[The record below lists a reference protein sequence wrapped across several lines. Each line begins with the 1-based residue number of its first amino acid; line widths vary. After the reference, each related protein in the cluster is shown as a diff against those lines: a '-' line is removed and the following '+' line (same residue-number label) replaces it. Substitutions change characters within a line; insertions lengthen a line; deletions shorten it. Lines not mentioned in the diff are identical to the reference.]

1 MYGYLSGL
9 RPRRGPRAA
18 FRRSLPAALALI
30 AAIALPAACSSSSS
44 NGASIGSSGSSG
56 STGVVK
62 LGAIFNET
70 GALSLFEAPAV
81 DGLKY
86 AVSQINAHGFVVN
99 GKRYK
104 LDLIIGP
111 DAAGSAS
118 TAAADARSMIS
129 DDGIQF
135 LYGPVSEGD
144 EAILP
149 ISNASNVMLLTAST
163 TIYTD
168 LGPQNPLLFR
178 VSVDDSWRGQLD
190 EAWLKKSVPDVKTV
204 AFLEINNAEG
214 QEVLQTEMSEFK
226 AAGITPVYTALY
238 PPGTVDFTSYLTK
251 MAATHPGIF
260 VPSVATP
267 DNLTM
272 LRQAIQLNLAS
283 NYEVDLTPSQI
294 PTYVPSSFNGK
305 IFVIQTGPQFDIPT
319 TQAAKDYIN
328 GLKTFVGGSLPQ
340 YDQYSDYYYDSTFQ
354 LVKAMQAANSVTD
367 TKAVAD
373 EFSKITYKGMYGT
386 LSYHGGHKLDYP
398 VDNCLYSAGIYTC
411 QNQNLTASGQLQIL
425 GSASEPI
432 K

>member
-1 MYGYLSGL
+1 VYGYLSGL

-18 FRRSLPAALALI
+18 FRRSFPGLALI
-30 AAIALPAACSSSSS
+30 AAVALLAACSSSSS
-44 NGASIGSSGSSG
+44 NAGSTGSSG

-86 AVSQINAHGFVVN
+86 AVSQINAHGFVVD

-104 LDLIIGP
+104 LDLVIGP
-111 DAAGSAS
+111 DAAGNAS
-118 TAAADARSMIS
+118 TAAADARSMIN

-149 ISNASNVMLLTAST
+149 ISNASNVLLLTAST
-163 TIYTD
+163 AIYSD

-178 VSVDDSWRGQLD
+178 VSVDDTWRGQLD
-190 EAWLKKSVPDVKTV
+190 EAWLKNAAPDVKTV

-226 AAGITPVYTALY
+226 SAGITPVYTALY

-251 MAATHPGIF
+251 MAAKHPGIF
-260 VPSVATP
+260 VASVATP

-272 LRQAIQLNLAS
+272 LREGIQLNVSS

-294 PTYVPSSFNGK
+294 PTYVPSSFKGK
-305 IFVIQTGPQFDIPT
+305 IFIIQTGPQFDIPT
-319 TQAAKDYIN
+319 TPAAKNYIN
-328 GLKTFVGGSLPQ
+328 GLKSFMGGSLPQ
-340 YDQYSDYYYDSTFQ
+340 YDQYSDYYYDSTFM
-354 LVKAMQAANSVTD
+354 LLKAMQAAKSVTD
-367 TKAVAD
+367 VKAIAD

-398 VDNCLYSAGIYTC
+398 VDNCIYGAGTYTC